1 VSKDFVSKIMA
12 RNGMCSTN
20 ELFVELIDIYEM
32 NFGEQSGLDNLEPR
46 EQLLTMWNKL
56 KEKYME

>member
-1 VSKDFVSKIMA
+1 
-12 RNGMCSTN
+12 
-20 ELFVELIDIYEM
+20 M